1 MQLTELLYFALFS
14 LFTTM
19 KPSGVLAC
27 SEVSQ
32 EAFADLPSL
41 TELDLSKNR

>member
-1 MQLTELLYFALFS
+1 MQFTELLYFALFS
-14 LFTTM
+14 LVTM
-19 KPSGVLAC
+19 NPSGALAC

>member
-1 MQLTELLYFALFS
+1 MQLPELLYFALFS
-14 LFTTM
+14 LVTM
-19 KPSGVLAC
+19 KPPGVLAC

>member
-1 MQLTELLYFALFS
+1 MQLPELLYLALFS
-14 LFTTM
+14 LVTM
-19 KPSGVLAC
+19 KPCGVLTC